1 MGFLDNVQSS
11 INRGMAGANRSANA
25 MKLKSQL
32 SDAMKRR
39 QALAAQ
45 LGASLYDVTK
55 GDPSFRTGREALYDG
70 IAAIDVER
78 AGIQAEIERIEA
90 EAQAAQVAA
99 THFACPFCGTSV
111 GASDLFCSGC
121 GKPMAD
127 IQAALAAQ
135 QVQVAAPAVA
145 GGPTCPHCGAP
156 INPGDAFCMS
166 CGAKIEAPAEPVV
179 PAAPAVD
186 AEPAHLSDDVAGD
199 AALSDGFQ
207 ETPAAP
213 ADFFDST
220 PEPVE
225 VPAPAAEPVAA
236 EPAPEG
242 NVCPSCGKVNKPTDK
257 FCMCCGTKL
266 Q

>member
-55 GDPSFRTGREALYDG
+55 GDPSFRSGREALYDG

-99 THFACPFCGTSV
+99 THYACPFCGTSV

-135 QVQVAAPAVA
+135 QVQAAVPVAVA
-145 GGPTCPHCGAP
+145 GGPTCPNCGAP
-156 INPGDAFCMS
+156 VNPGDAFCMS
-166 CGAKIEAPAEPVV
+166 CGSKIEAPA
-179 PAAPAVD
+179 A
-186 AEPAHLSDDVAGD
+186 
-199 AALSDGFQ
+199 
-207 ETPAAP
+207 
-213 ADFFDST
+213 
-220 PEPVE
+220 PVE
-225 VPAPAAEPVAA
+225 VHADFPAFD
-236 EPAPEG
+236 EPAPEAAAAQDFSAPEPVPAPEPEPAEPAG